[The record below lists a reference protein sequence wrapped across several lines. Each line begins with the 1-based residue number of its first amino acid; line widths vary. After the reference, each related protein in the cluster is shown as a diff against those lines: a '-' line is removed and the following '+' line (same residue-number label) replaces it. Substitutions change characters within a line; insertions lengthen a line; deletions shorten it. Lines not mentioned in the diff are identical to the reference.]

1 MEAAAHTVP
10 GPVGDNSKLPA
21 EPIATYTVI
30 STAKLLHPQQTRS
43 HQTMSSYQNQLMG
56 GKQRYKQP
64 MIAWQGKYHNRLI
77 RSITIPHRR
86 SENNSQRDIGMEQ
99 KLGNWSPTYSNK
111 NADKGST
118 KCIVNRI

>member
-21 EPIATYTVI
+21 EPIATYIVI

-56 GKQRYKQP
+56 GKRRYKQP
-64 MIAWQGKYHNRLI
+64 MIAWQGKYRNRLS
-77 RSITIPHRR
+77 RSITIQHQR
-86 SENNSQRDIGMEQ
+86 SENNSQRDIDMEQ
-99 KLGNWSPTYSNK
+99 KLENWSQTYSNK
-111 NADKGST
+111 NADKDST
-118 KCIVNRI
+118 KCIANRI